1 MYKKNK
7 IIICI
12 LVIAIVT
19 AAVICILVSR
29 HGGKN
34 DGRNLLSEKILMG
47 EGIELQ
53 TLSDYTGPY
62 VEDGSNE
69 PISGV
74 LAARFVNKTDRD
86 LEYAV
91 ICLNIDGESYLFSLS
106 AIPAGASVVALE
118 TEKKAVPEKITDI
131 QAELHYQVFYTR
143 EMDLAADKLA
153 ISGETGSLR
162 IKNISDSTIEN
173 TIYVCYKNVSGDA
186 YLGGI
191 AYRAKIA
198 GGMAPG
204 AEQKI
209 SAAHFDS
216 NSKIIFVSYGT

>member
-1 MYKKNK
+1 MKKKNK
-7 IIICI
+7 MI
-12 LVIAIVT
+12 LLIAAAAAVLV
-19 AAVICILVSR
+19 AVICIFLPGN
-29 HGGKN
+29 GGGN
-34 DGRNLLSEKILMG
+34 DGENLLSEKMLLG

-53 TLSDYTGPY
+53 ALSGYQGPY

-69 PISGV
+69 PVEGV
-74 LAARFVNKTDRD
+74 LAAGFANRTGRD

-91 ICLNIDGESYLFSLS
+91 VCLNIDGESYVFSLS